1 MGKEQTKNEPVREQS
16 EDIPRWQEIR
26 QQRLE
31 DELKE
36 KEHLDR
42 KISEYL
48 RIVEFGKNVEE
59 ESGGAAPE
67 DTNGECQNPN
77 RTAKE

>member
-1 MGKEQTKNEPVREQS
+1 MGKEQIKNETTREQS

-26 QQRLE
+26 QERLE
-31 DELKE
+31 DELRE

-59 ESGGAAPE
+59 ESGGATPE
-67 DTNGECQNPN
+67 DTNGECPN
-77 RTAKE
+77 RMAKK

>member
-1 MGKEQTKNEPVREQS
+1 MGKEQAKNETAREQS
-16 EDIPRWQEIR
+16 EDIPHWQEIR
-26 QQRLE
+26 QKRLE
-31 DELKE
+31 DELRE
-36 KEHLDR
+36 KENLDR

-67 DTNGECQNPN
+67 DTNGECPN
-77 RTAKE
+77 RTAKK